1 MVGTVDSTEL
11 SHSMMVDDLP
21 WSRKAAF
28 QGDSL
33 RFSGDLL
40 GDRNAL
46 PFEPARQFNPST
58 ERHSQLQFCLP
69 TEPGISEQ
77 FSRIQLNALPE
88 SPSLENPAKSGGLP
102 DSRAEPFFHIQALRL
117 TKEHA
122 VSRPGI

>member
-1 MVGTVDSTEL
+1 MICPG
-11 SHSMMVDDLP
+11 P
-21 WSRKAAF
+21 GKPPSRGIVSDF
-28 QGDSL
+28 P
-33 RFSGDLL
+33 GDLL

-102 DSRAEPFFHIQALRL
+102 DSRAEPKIQAAGSF
-117 TKEHA
+117 THES
-122 VSRPGI
+122 VI